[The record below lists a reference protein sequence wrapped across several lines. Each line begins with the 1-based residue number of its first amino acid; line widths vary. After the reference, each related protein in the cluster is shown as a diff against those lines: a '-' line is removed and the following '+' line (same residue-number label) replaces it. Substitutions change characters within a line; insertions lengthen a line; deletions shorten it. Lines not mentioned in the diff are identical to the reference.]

1 MGEDPRAAGFWAA
14 HGAEGGLMAGR
25 FTRFLRLER
34 PHQPGE
40 QHTPVAN
47 PDRFNHEESRAPVSG
62 IETDEEAP
70 DAQPFLR
77 CAQCEMDNTR
87 FSQRCTNCGAPLH
100 TPEQDLYNRQLW
112 EKRRREAQAEQEAVR
127 RMHEPAPAT
136 APTDPEV
143 ARQRLRETDP
153 RYAMGET
160 LARQVRQQEQDKL
173 FWMTGMSSYG
183 SFAPLGV
190 RMAMAMSPA
199 WRWRIGVALLCWLC
213 GTGTVALRTH
223 HPTPMWLFF
232 GTIVLLLLL
241 FTPSQ
246 PRWRRRSW
254 WSSTDWW

>member
-1 MGEDPRAAGFWAA
+1 
-14 HGAEGGLMAGR
+14 MAGR

-47 PDRFNHEESRAPVSG
+47 PERFNHEESRAPVSG

-87 FSQRCTNCGAPLH
+87 FAQRCTNCGAPLH

-112 EKRRREAQAEQEAVR
+112 QKRRREAQAEQEALR

-136 APTDPEV
+136 APSEPES

-153 RYAMGET
+153 RYAMGEM
-160 LARQVRQQEQDKL
+160 LARQVMQQEQDKL

-183 SFAPLGV
+183 SFVPLGV
-190 RMAMAMSPA
+190 RMALAMSPA